1 MDLKGFGI
9 ELEYKGI
16 LVNFDIYQS
25 KDVNSFLV
33 AANSEE
39 GERFDLVD
47 DLLGLITSEAEN
59 IDIDPS
65 LTTIILYGSKIT
77 YRKDTDDKGDTD
89 KTNDTHETEFSLNG
103 ELGWEPNIDFGGQV
117 ISLKINAFADLWK
130 NKDGLQGILYGSVQT
145 PIPGIEFLKL
155 GLGFNVGTNA
165 IFLILRLGKY
175 EIRGDYEKDSDGN
188 IELEFGLTG
197 MQSLYLGEVVTF
209 FAALVDPSI
218 DEYEFDPPWDFL
230 SKIDLAILLTNLKL
244 TLTLKKNKEKVFGIT
259 IGGLRELVPN
269 EVKPLVET
277 FLKIDS
283 VELNYTSKP
292 RGKKKKTSITINGT
306 FLGENKPI
314 TWDPVNGGPPDVP
327 GQGGAIFDLRYLGM
341 GQRVA
346 FKDAAKVN
354 NIGEVM
360 GLLRGSLSDAE
371 KKLIENRTLSVGDP
385 GQSFL
390 GDDSPIV
397 FNPEAAWLIG
407 MDVSLL
413 KTLSISLIF
422 NDPFITGIRI
432 ELYGEMAKNFAGLK
446 FEILYQRISETIGK
460 YHTELVLPDIVR
472 HMTVGAVSV
481 TLPIIVI
488 DIFTNG
494 DFKVDLG
501 FPWNFNFER
510 SFALEVF
517 PFTGAGGFYFNKLSA
532 ATATSTPR
540 LKQGGG
546 EFTPVYE
553 FGIGLRAGLGKSINK
568 GPLKAEFS
576 ITMQGII
583 EGVISF
589 YKPPGGGDDSLYY
602 AIRGGVAIVGRL
614 YGEVDFKVIAIEIE
628 VMVRVSVVLQLAAY
642 TPIDVVVAAEVSV
655 KAKVKVLFVK
665 VSFKFKHKIEQKFVI
680 DSPDGPASAAP
691 WHSNLL
697 TE

>member
-1 MDLKGFGI
+1 MSLNGFGI
-9 ELEYKGI
+9 VLEYKGI
-16 LVNFDIYQS
+16 LVNFDLYQS
-25 KDVNSFLV
+25 ENINSFLV

-47 DLLGLITSEAEN
+47 DLLGLITDEAEN
-59 IDIDPS
+59 LDIDSS

-77 YRKDTDDKGDTD
+77 YRKDT
-89 KTNDTHETEFSLNG
+89 NDTEFAING

-130 NKDGLQGILYGSVQT
+130 LKTGTPTGIQGVLYGSVET
-145 PIPGIEFLKL
+145 PIPGVEFLKL
-155 GLGFNVGTNA
+155 GLGYRLGDDPK
-165 IFLILRLGKY
+165 IFFTVRLGKY
-175 EIRGDYEKDSDGN
+175 EIRADYVKEDGD
-188 IELEFGLTG
+188 ITLEFGLTD
-197 MQSLYLGEVVTF
+197 MPSLYLGEVVTF

-244 TLTLKKNKEKVFGIT
+244 TFTLKKNKEKVFGIT

-306 FLGENKPI
+306 FLGKNKPI

-346 FKDAAKVN
+346 FSEAATVN

-390 GDDSPIV
+390 GENSPIE

-460 YHTELVLPDIVR
+460 YHTELVLPDFVR
-472 HMTVGAVSV
+472 HMTIGAVSV

-494 DFKVDLG
+494 DFKIDLG

-553 FGIGLRAGLGKSINK
+553 FGIGLRAGLGKSINN

-589 YKPPGGGDDSLYY
+589 YKPPGGGDQSLYY

-628 VMVRVSVVLQLAAY
+628 VMVRVSVILQLAAY

-655 KAKVKVLFVK
+655 RASVKVLFVK
-665 VSFKFKHKIEQKFVI
+665 VKFTFKHKIEQKFVI

-697 TE
+697 TG

>member
-1 MDLKGFGI
+1 MSLNGFGI

-25 KDVNSFLV
+25 DDINSFLV

-39 GERFDLVD
+39 GEKFDLVD
-47 DLLGLITSEAEN
+47 DLLGLITDEAQN
-59 IDIDPS
+59 LDIDPS
-65 LTTIILYGSKIT
+65 LTTIILYGSNIT
-77 YRKDTDDKGDTD
+77 YRKDSADTQ
-89 KTNDTHETEFSLNG
+89 FGLNG
-103 ELGWEPNIDFGGQV
+103 QLGWEPKIDFGGQV

-130 NKDGLQGILYGSVQT
+130 LKKGTPSGIQGILYGSLET
-145 PIPGIEFLKL
+145 PISGIEFLKM
-155 GLGFNVGTNA
+155 GLGFNVGTKA
-165 IFLILRLGKY
+165 IFLTIRLGKY
-175 EIRGDYEKDSDGN
+175 EIQADYDKKNNGD
-188 IELEFGLTG
+188 IEFEFGLTD
-197 MQSLYLGEVVTF
+197 MPSLYLGEVVTF

-230 SKIDLAILLTNLKL
+230 SKMDLAGILDKFKL
-244 TLTLKKNKEKVFGIT
+244 LLTLKKNKEKVFGIRIET
-259 IGGLRELVPN
+259 EDLRELVPA
-269 EVKPLVET
+269 EIRSVVES
-277 FLKIDS
+277 FIKIDA
-283 VELNYTSKP
+283 VELKYISKP
-292 RGKKKKTSITINGT
+292 RGKKKKTSITIDGT
-306 FLGENKPI
+306 FLTTKKPI
-314 TWDPVNGGPPDVP
+314 TWDPVNGSPPAVP

-346 FKDAAKVN
+346 FSNAATVN

-371 KKLIENRTLSVGDP
+371 KKLIDNRTLSIGDP
-385 GQSFL
+385 GKSFL
-390 GDDSPIV
+390 GLDSPIE

-413 KTLSISLIF
+413 KTLSLSLIF

-446 FEILYQRISETIGK
+446 FEILYQRINENIGK

-472 HMTVGAVSV
+472 HMMVGAVSV

-532 ATATSTPR
+532 ATATSTPK
-540 LKQGGG
+540 LKVGGG

-553 FGIGLRAGLGKSINK
+553 FGIGLRAGLGKSIKN

-576 ITMQGII
+576 ITMQGLI
-583 EGVISF
+583 EGVIA
-589 YKPPGGGDDSLYY
+589 YYNPPGGGDQSLYY

-614 YGEVDFKVIAIEIE
+614 YGEVDFKVIAIELE
-628 VMVRVSVVLQLAAY
+628 VMVKVSVVLQLAAY
-642 TPIDVVVAAEVSV
+642 APIEVVVAAEVSV
-655 KAKVKVLFVK
+655 RASVKVLFVK
-665 VSFKFKHKIEQKFVI
+665 VSFKFKHKIEEKFTI

-697 TE
+697 IE

>member
-1 MDLKGFGI
+1 MSLKGFGI

-25 KDVNSFLV
+25 TDINSFLV
-33 AANSEE
+33 AAKSEE
-39 GERFDLVD
+39 GEKFDLVD

-59 IDIDPS
+59 INIDPS

-77 YRKDTDDKGDTD
+77 YRKDTDD
-89 KTNDTHETEFSLNG
+89 TEFAING

-117 ISLKINAFADLWK
+117 ISLKISAFADLWK

-165 IFLILRLGKY
+165 IFLIIRLGQY
-175 EIRGDYEKDSDGN
+175 EIRGDYDKKPNGD
-188 IELEFGLTG
+188 IELEFGLTD
-197 MQSLYLGEVVTF
+197 MPSLYLGEVITF

-218 DEYEFDPPWDFL
+218 DEYEFEPPWDFL

-244 TLTLKKNKEKVFGIT
+244 KLTLKKNKEKVFGIT

-269 EVKPLVET
+269 SVKPLVET
-277 FLKIDS
+277 FLKIKS

-292 RGKKKKTSITINGT
+292 RGKKKKTSITINGS
-306 FLGENKPI
+306 FLGEEKPI

-346 FKDAAKVN
+346 FSDAAKVN

-390 GDDSPIV
+390 GGDSPIE

-472 HMTVGAVSV
+472 HMTIGAVSV

-540 LKQGGG
+540 LKNGGG

-583 EGVISF
+583 EGVISY
-589 YKPPGGGDDSLYY
+589 YKPPGGGDQSLYY

-697 TE
+697 NG